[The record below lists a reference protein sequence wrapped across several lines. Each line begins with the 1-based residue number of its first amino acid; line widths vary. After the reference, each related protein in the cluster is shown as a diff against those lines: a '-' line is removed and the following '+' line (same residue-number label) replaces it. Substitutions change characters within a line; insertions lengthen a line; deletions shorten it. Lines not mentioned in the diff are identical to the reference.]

1 MAADQREFIEIY
13 QYAKKNINPDLI
25 YRSLL
30 YNSNV
35 LTMIPPHE
43 TLSILHHIV
52 SHANLDLFNK
62 VIAIP
67 NLRLILLTKSAGKPS
82 KDILEISHEKIKKSQ
97 QHQMIYKRIKE
108 LNELDKFVEYAKH
121 NQTDQCKQMLI
132 QTDMDLANMKP
143 PYRKYYLIHHLAYAN
158 NRREFDELRN
168 LGTCHFNMLLLT
180 SDNKTAAEVAFE
192 NHHQDF
198 GNYLESLS
206 PEMKK
211 IREKHQAIQQS
222 SIIAQEEEEKYVE
235 QQLQSIQLPNNMLSC
250 FTCPLTKELFIDPVV
265 CADGFTYERAAIQQW
280 LNGGQNRSPMT
291 NMELSNT
298 NLVPNIVIKSALDEL
313 REKEHQVSRL

>member
-1 MAADQREFIEIY
+1 MATNQSEFAEIY
-13 QYAKKNINPDLI
+13 QYAKKNVNPDLI
-25 YRSLL
+25 YGSLI

-35 LTMIPPHE
+35 LTTIPPNE

-52 SHANLDLFNK
+52 SHGNLDLFSS

-67 NLRLILLTKSAGKPS
+67 NLRFILLTKSAGKPS
-82 KDILEISHEKIKKSQ
+82 KDILEISHENIKKSQ
-97 QHQMIYKRIKE
+97 QHKMIYKRIKE

-132 QTDMDLANMKP
+132 QTDIDLANMKP

-192 NHHQDF
+192 NHHKDF

-222 SIIAQEEEEKYVE
+222 LIIAQQEEEKYVE

-280 LNGGQNRSPMT
+280 LNGGQTRSPMT

-298 NLVPNIVIKSALDEL
+298 NLVPNLVLKSALDEL
-313 REKEHQVSRL
+313 REKEHQVSYL